1 MAPVATEGGA
11 RARAGCVS
19 PHPACNPLPWL
30 LPVLSLDPSATA
42 KPSHSLSSLC
52 HEPFCGGWPTRLTG
66 GGGVRKKHPCPW
78 IPLPWPSHP
87 PAFLSLR
94 HELPC
99 DSWPTGW
106 KGGCTKEKVAQ
117 SFLRLDPLSWV
128 ILEH

>member
-66 GGGVRKKHPCPW
+66 GGGYVRN
-78 IPLPWPSHP
+78 IPVPGSLFHGQAIFQPSHLC
-87 PAFLSLR
+87 AM
-94 HELPC
+94 
-99 DSWPTGW
+99 
-106 KGGCTKEKVAQ
+106 
-117 SFLRLDPLSWV
+117 SFLAIAGPLD
-128 ILEH
+128 